1 MTRPLPVPGSLT
13 GANRHHTV
21 RTDEHRA
28 WRQQLLQVNR
38 GNVFF
43 PFFPSPSSFAF
54 NSSSVQTV
62 TDCNYIPVV
71 GETSS
76 HVE

>member
-1 MTRPLPVPGSLT
+1 MTRPLPVPGTLS

-21 RTDEHRA
+21 RTDEHKA

-38 GNVFF
+38 GNVFL
-43 PFFPSPSSFAF
+43 FFSVSFLLLF
-54 NSSSVQTV
+54 SSSVKTV
-62 TDCNYIPVV
+62 TDCDYIPVV

>member
-1 MTRPLPVPGSLT
+1 MTRPVPVPGTLS

-21 RTDEHRA
+21 RTDEHKA

-38 GNVFF
+38 GNVFL
-43 PFFPSPSSFAF
+43 FFSVSFLLLF
-54 NSSSVQTV
+54 SSSVQTV
-62 TDCNYIPVV
+62 TDCDYIPVV

>member
-1 MTRPLPVPGSLT
+1 MTRPLPVPGTLS

-21 RTDEHRA
+21 RTDEHKA

-38 GNVFF
+38 GNVFL
-43 PFFPSPSSFAF
+43 FFSVSFLLLF
-54 NSSSVQTV
+54 SSSVQTV
-62 TDCNYIPVV
+62 TDCDYIPVV

>member
-1 MTRPLPVPGSLT
+1 MTRPLPVPGTLS

-21 RTDEHRA
+21 RTDEHKA

-38 GNVFF
+38 GNVFL
-43 PFFPSPSSFAF
+43 FFSVSFLLLF
-54 NSSSVQTV
+54 SSSVQTV
-62 TDCNYIPVV
+62 TGCDYIPVV